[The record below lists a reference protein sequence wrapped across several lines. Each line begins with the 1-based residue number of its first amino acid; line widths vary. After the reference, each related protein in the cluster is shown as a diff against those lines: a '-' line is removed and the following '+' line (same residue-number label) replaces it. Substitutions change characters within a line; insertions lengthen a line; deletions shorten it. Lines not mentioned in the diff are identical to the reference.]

1 MLLAGL
7 SVATVVAFAWM
18 MWRSLPAATSAPAV
32 DSAGAARLEH
42 GLVELPLAKRQAAG
56 IHTSAIEPQELH
68 KVRRVP
74 GKIGYNTA
82 RRIEIK
88 LPVGGVVTRL
98 LVQQGQPV
106 KQGERLAI
114 LTSAEAGLARTE
126 VVSAEAEVELA
137 RKENAWAND
146 VSTNLAALE
155 KLLADE
161 PEMTAIEAQFDDR
174 VLGDHR
180 DRVLSAYSKF
190 LAAERIWKS
199 TESVASSG
207 GVSGILVEERRSA
220 RDVAAAQFKSALEQ
234 SLFEASQQHT
244 RAKAAL
250 MRAAQLLA
258 VSEQKLQLMLG
269 PFAQIEAAAT
279 ETSPDAGLC
288 ELSLRAPIDGI
299 VEERPVVEGVHTIA
313 AQPLFTLTN
322 NQTLWVSAQIYDR
335 QWGNVDAADVK
346 ELVVEAPAVPN
357 QKVIAQVLYSGVS
370 TNLESGA
377 VPLVAEFE
385 NPEGHFKP
393 GMFAWVSVPLEPARH
408 ALSIP
413 LSAVTRHE
421 QQPFVFV
428 EERTGVY
435 RRVDVTLG
443 PASGAMV
450 EVTAGLH
457 AGQKIVDGGVFVL
470 KSELLLGETDS

>member
-7 SVATVVAFAWM
+7 GIAAVASGAIAVWS
-18 MWRSLPAATSAPAV
+18 WLPATTSEPVTEAV
-32 DSAGAARLEH
+32 DAARLEP
-42 GLVELPLAKRQAAG
+42 GLVELPPEKRQSAG
-56 IHTSAIEPQELH
+56 IHTSTIQPQELRTI
-68 KVRRVP
+68 RRVP

-98 LVQQGQPV
+98 LAQQGQSV

-114 LTSAEAGLARTE
+114 LTSAEVGLARTE
-126 VVSAEAEVELA
+126 VVSAEGEVELA
-137 RKENAWAND
+137 RKENAWANEIA
-146 VSTNLAALE
+146 TNLAALRELLSGKPEIPTIE
-155 KLLADE
+155 KEFDE
-161 PEMTAIEAQFDDR
+161 R

-180 DRVLSAYSKF
+180 DRVLSAYSKY
-190 LAAERIWKS
+190 LAAERIWAS
-199 TESVASSG
+199 TQSVSGSG
-207 GVSGILVEERRSA
+207 GVSGIIVEERRSA

-234 SLFEASQQHT
+234 SLFEASQQQT

-250 MRAAQLLA
+250 VRAEQLLS
-258 VSEQKLQLMLG
+258 VSQQKLQLMLG
-269 PFAQIEAAAT
+269 PFAKIEVSAT
-279 ETSPDAGLC
+279 SDPQDAKLC

-322 NQTLWVSAQIYDR
+322 SDTLWVSAQIYDR
-335 QWGNVDAADVK
+335 QWVNIDDAGVK
-346 ELVVEAPAVPN
+346 ELIVEAPAVPDH
-357 QKVIAQVLYSGVS
+357 KVTAKVLYSGVS

-377 VPLVAEFE
+377 VPLVAEFA
-385 NPEGHFKP
+385 NSDGHFKP
-393 GMFAWVSVPLEPARH
+393 GMFAWVSVPLGPARK

-428 EERTGVY
+428 EERAGVY

-443 PASGAMV
+443 PAAGDMV
-450 EVTAGLH
+450 EVTAGLQ
-457 AGQKIVDGGVFVL
+457 AGQKVVDGGVFVL

>member
-1 MLLAGL
+1 VSGAIAVW
-7 SVATVVAFAWM
+7 SW
-18 MWRSLPAATSAPAV
+18 LPAITREPAADAVSAT
-32 DSAGAARLEH
+32 RLEP
-42 GLVELPLAKRQAAG
+42 GLVELPPEKRLAAG
-56 IHTSAIEPQELH
+56 IHTSAIEPQELR
-68 KVRRVP
+68 KLRRVP

-98 LVQQGQPV
+98 LAQQGQSV
-106 KQGERLAI
+106 KQGERLAT
-114 LTSAEAGLARTE
+114 LTSAEVGLARTE
-126 VVSAEAEVELA
+126 VVSAEGEVELA

-146 VSTNLAALE
+146 VATNLVALRE
-155 KLLADE
+155 LLASQ
-161 PEMTAIEAQFDDR
+161 PEMPVIEKEFDER

-180 DRVLSAYSKF
+180 DRVLSAYSKY
-190 LAAERIWKS
+190 LAAERIWAS
-199 TESVASSG
+199 TQSVSGSG
-207 GVSGILVEERRSA
+207 GVSGIIVEERRSA

-234 SLFEASQQHT
+234 SLFEASQQQT

-250 MRAAQLLA
+250 MRAEQLLS
-258 VSEQKLQLMLG
+258 VSKQKLRLMLG
-269 PFAQIEAAAT
+269 PFAAIESAGA
-279 ETSPDAGLC
+279 SPEGKLC
-288 ELSLRAPIDGI
+288 ELSLRAPLDGI

-322 NQTLWVSAQIYDR
+322 SETLWVSAQIYDR

-346 ELVVEAPAVPN
+346 ELTVEAPAVPDH
-357 QKVIAQVLYSGVS
+357 KVIAKVLYSGVS

-377 VPLVAEFE
+377 VPLVAEFA
-385 NPEGHFKP
+385 NPDGHFKP
-393 GMFAWVSVPLEPARH
+393 GMFAWVSVPLGPARQ

-428 EERTGVY
+428 EERAGVY

-443 PASGAMV
+443 PATGAMV

-457 AGQKIVDGGVFVL
+457 AGQKVVDGGVFVL